1 MKRLFL
7 IAASLFTFAGLF
19 GQMPQPLPLD
29 PKVRSGKLENG
40 LTYFIVKN
48 AEPKGQAEFFI
59 AQKVGA
65 IQEEENQ
72 RGLAHFLEHMA
83 FNGSKNFPGNKMIS
97 YLETIGVKF
106 GDNLNAYTAVDQTV
120 YNISAVPV
128 KRQGIIDSC
137 MLILYDW
144 ACGLNLNDS
153 DIDKERG
160 VIREELRTR
169 STSQLR
175 MIEYLLPEV
184 MPGSKYGHRLP
195 GGLVD
200 VINNFTY
207 KELKDYY
214 KKWYRPDLQGIIIAG
229 DIDPEAIEK
238 QVIKLFGS
246 IPKPVNPAKRE
257 EYDVPNTKEPLV
269 SVASDKEA
277 TSTGIMLMYKQD
289 PMPMEYRPTAVS
301 LIYDYMNNMVVSML
315 NSRLSE
321 IAQKANSP
329 FTGAQA
335 SFGDFITARTKKT
348 FGINAGAKE
357 GGLDVAF
364 KAIVTEAEKVK
375 RYGFTDA
382 EYERAKANYMSRLE
396 QVYKEREKLQSSFYV
411 DQVLNHFLT
420 GEALPGVEME
430 YTIMKQNVPNISLE
444 QINTYAKQLPTE
456 ENVVIAVMMPKK
468 EGLEIPSKEKMLEMY
483 NTTKAAQVEA
493 YKETVSNEPLI
504 SKIPVA
510 GKIVSEVAEP
520 MSNGVVWNLS
530 NGATVVVKKTDFKED
545 QILFNAVSRGGYS
558 LFDIKDVI
566 NSKVIADVAS
576 LGGLGKFSPTDLR
589 KILAGKNVSIK
600 NSISL
605 ASEGVSGSSSP
616 KDLETFMQLLYLSF
630 TDLRADNEAYQAFLG
645 RAKAGLKNMDAD
657 PKTAFNDTINAVL
670 YNRNPFAQR
679 ITYNSIDQVNYER
692 TLQLAKERFANAA
705 DFTFVFV
712 GNVDP
717 AQLKPFVET
726 YIASLPGSKG
736 KREDWKN
743 VGMVPSKGKI
753 VKHFEREMQT
763 PKSTVY
769 TFFTGK
775 IPYTVENAIMA
786 NMTKQVFDQVF
797 TRTIREEEQGTYG
810 VGVNMSLTTIPED
823 RFTFMFGFDTDV
835 ALKDRLLARA
845 HKEISNIIQNGVSAD
860 DFNKIIEFM
869 NKNYTQSLREN
880 SYWLNTISNR
890 YLSGKDLHTTYE
902 AALKAMTPAKLNAF
916 IKQTMTQGNQ
926 YEQIMN
932 GTAPAAK

>member
-7 IAASLFTFAGLF
+7 IAASLFTFAGMF

-65 IQEEENQ
+65 IQEDENQ

-83 FNGSKNFPGNKMIS
+83 FNGSKNFPENKMIS

-106 GDNLNAYTAVDQTV
+106 GENLNAYTAVDQTV

-144 ACGLNLNDS
+144 ACAISLNDD

-169 STSQLR
+169 NNAQLR
-175 MIEYLLPEV
+175 MIENILPEV
-184 MPGSKYGHRLP
+184 MPGSKYAHRLP
-195 GGLVD
+195 GGLVE

-214 KKWYRPDLQGIIIAG
+214 KKWYRPDLQGIVIAG

-238 QVIKLFGS
+238 QIIKLFGS

-257 EYDVPNTKEPLV
+257 NYEVPNTKEPLI
-269 SVASDKEA
+269 SIASDKEA
-277 TSTGIMLMYKQD
+277 TTTSIMLMYKHD
-289 PMPMEYRPTAVS
+289 PMPLEYRATAVS
-301 LIYDYMNNMVVSML
+301 LVYDFMNNMVVSML
-315 NSRLSE
+315 NARLSE
-321 IAQKANSP
+321 ISQKANSP
-329 FTGAQA
+329 FTGAQS
-335 SFGDFITARTKKT
+335 SFGDFITAKTKKA
-348 FGINAGAKE
+348 FSVNAGAKE
-357 GGLDVAF
+357 GGLEGAF

-375 RYGFTDA
+375 RYGFTSA
-382 EYERAKANYMSRLE
+382 EYERAKANYLSRLE
-396 QVYKEREKLQSSFYV
+396 QVYKEREKLQSSYYV
-411 DQVLNHFLT
+411 DQAINHFLT
-420 GEALPGVEME
+420 GNAMPGIEMA
-430 YTIMKQNVPNISLE
+430 YAIMQQNVPNISLE
-444 QINTYAKQLPTE
+444 QINTYAKQLPSE
-456 ENVVIAVMMPKK
+456 ENVVVAVMMPAK
-468 EGLEIPSKEKMLEMY
+468 EGLEIPSKEKILEVF
-483 NTTKAAQVEA
+483 NATKASEIEA

-504 SKIPVA
+504 SKAPAA
-510 GKIVSEVAEP
+510 GKVVSEVAEP
-520 MSNGVVWNLS
+520 MSNAIVWNLS

-558 LFDIKDVI
+558 LFETKDII
-566 NSKVIADVAS
+566 NSKVVADVIS

-589 KILAGKNVSIK
+589 KVLAGKNVNIK
-600 NSISL
+600 SSVSL
-605 ASEGVSGSSSP
+605 ASESVSGSSSP
-616 KDLETFMQLLYLSF
+616 KDLETFMQLVHLSF

-645 RAKAGLKNMDAD
+645 RAKAGLKNMDLN
-657 PKTAFNDTINAVL
+657 PMTAFEDTLNTVL
-670 YNRNPFAQR
+670 YNKNPFAQR
-679 ITYNSIDQVNYER
+679 ITYNTIDEVNYER
-692 TLQLAKERFANAA
+692 AIQLAKERFANAA

-712 GNVDP
+712 GNIDP
-717 AQLKPFVET
+717 VQLKPLVET
-726 YIASLPGSKG
+726 YIGSLPGSKG

-743 VGMVPSKGKI
+743 VGLVPAKGKI

-775 IPYTVENAIMA
+775 VPYTVENVIMA
-786 NMTKQVFDQVF
+786 SMTKQVFDQVF

-845 HKEISNIIQNGVSAD
+845 HKEISNIVQNGVTTD

-869 NKNYTQSLREN
+869 SKNYTQSLREN
-880 SYWLNTISNR
+880 SYWLSTISNR

-916 IKQTMTQGNQ
+916 IKQVMTQGNQ

>member
-7 IAASLFTFAGLF
+7 IAASLFTFAGMF

-65 IQEEENQ
+65 IQEDENQ

-83 FNGSKNFPGNKMIS
+83 FNGSKNFPENKMIS

-106 GDNLNAYTAVDQTV
+106 GENLNAYTAVDQTV

-137 MLILYDW
+137 MLVLYDW
-144 ACGLNLNDS
+144 ACAISLNDD

-169 STSQLR
+169 NNAQLR
-175 MIEYLLPEV
+175 MIENILPEV
-184 MPGSKYGHRLP
+184 MPGSKYAHRLP
-195 GGLVD
+195 GGLVE

-214 KKWYRPDLQGIIIAG
+214 KKWYRPDLQGIVIAG

-238 QVIKLFGS
+238 QIIKLFGS

-257 EYDVPNTKEPLV
+257 NYEVPNTKEPLI
-269 SVASDKEA
+269 SIASDKEA
-277 TSTGIMLMYKQD
+277 TTTSIMLMYKHD
-289 PMPMEYRPTAVS
+289 PMPLEYRATAVS
-301 LIYDYMNNMVVSML
+301 LVYDFMNNMVVSML
-315 NSRLSE
+315 NARLSE
-321 IAQKANSP
+321 ISQKANSP
-329 FTGAQA
+329 FTGAQS
-335 SFGDFITARTKKT
+335 SFGDFITAKTKKA
-348 FGINAGAKE
+348 FSVNAGAKE
-357 GGLDVAF
+357 GGLEGAF

-375 RYGFTDA
+375 RYGFTSA
-382 EYERAKANYMSRLE
+382 EYERAKANYLSRLE
-396 QVYKEREKLQSSFYV
+396 QVYKEREKLQSSYYV
-411 DQVLNHFLT
+411 DQAINHFLT
-420 GEALPGVEME
+420 GDAMPGIEMA
-430 YTIMKQNVPNISLE
+430 YAIMQQNVPNISLE
-444 QINTYAKQLPTE
+444 QINTYAKQLPSE
-456 ENVVIAVMMPKK
+456 ENVVVAVMMPAK
-468 EGLEIPSKEKMLEMY
+468 EGLEIPSKEKMLEVF
-483 NTTKAAQVEA
+483 NATKASEIEA

-504 SKIPVA
+504 SKAPAA
-510 GKIVSEVAEP
+510 GKVVSEVAEP
-520 MSNGVVWNLS
+520 MSNAIVWNLS

-558 LFDIKDVI
+558 LFETKDII
-566 NSKVIADVAS
+566 NSKVVADVIS

-589 KILAGKNVSIK
+589 KVLAGKNVNIK
-600 NSISL
+600 SSVSL
-605 ASEGVSGSSSP
+605 TSESVSGSSSP
-616 KDLETFMQLLYLSF
+616 KDLETFMQLVHLSF

-645 RAKAGLKNMDAD
+645 RAKAGLKNMDLD
-657 PKTAFNDTINAVL
+657 SKSAFNDTINAVL

-679 ITYNSIDQVNYER
+679 ITYNTIDEVNYER
-692 TLQLAKERFANAA
+692 TIQLAKERFANAA

-717 AQLKPFVET
+717 AQLKPLVET
-726 YIASLPGSKG
+726 YIGSLPGSKG

-743 VGMVPSKGKI
+743 VGLVPAKGKI

-775 IPYTVENAIMA
+775 VPYTVENVIMA
-786 NMTKQVFDQVF
+786 SMTKQVFDQVF

-810 VGVNMSLTTIPED
+810 VGVNMNMTTVPED

-845 HKEISNIIQNGVSAD
+845 HKEISNIVQNGVTTD
-860 DFNKIIEFM
+860 DFNKIVEFM
-869 NKNYTQSLREN
+869 SKNYTQSLREN
-880 SYWLNTISNR
+880 SYWLSTISNR

-916 IKQTMTQGNQ
+916 IKQVMTQGNQ